1 MNKTYQERM
10 NNSMGSKLAVIE
22 PHIKDG
28 MRVLDVGSGASTEL
42 YDFVTQ
48 QGATYVA
55 IDSDQKIANY
65 LHKQNINVYTSIDNA
80 LDNEKRFDII
90 YMSSVIHE
98 LYSSYNPIEF
108 ARIMKRLS
116 KHLKNNGSKLIIR
129 DWMTYNDT
137 TWKELDSVIINPNK
151 IDDINAWIIN
161 LNNHGITNPFD
172 VTVDLISATNPH
184 NYRCAFGATKKDIY
198 ELIYHTVWGMDSY
211 SRESRE
217 HYMVPRHHLMRIL
230 KTHCALVENYEV
242 VDTSYIEHLSTYFE
256 NAEQLV
262 KDYPAKQ
269 IWVYERDIYLSDEE
283 LQDILDSI

>member
-28 MRVLDVGSGASTEL
+28 MRILDVGSGASTEL

-55 IDSDQKIANY
+55 IDSDQKTANY

-172 VTVDLISATNPH
+172 VTVDLRSATNPN